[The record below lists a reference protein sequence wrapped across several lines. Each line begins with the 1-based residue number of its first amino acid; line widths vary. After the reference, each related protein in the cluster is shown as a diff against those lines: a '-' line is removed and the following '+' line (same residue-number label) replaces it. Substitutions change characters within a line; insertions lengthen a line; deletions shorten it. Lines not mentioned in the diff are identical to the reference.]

1 LAKLSC
7 IYHDTAGA
15 SDAVDGRTRVYG
27 LIFTGTHASI
37 TADPPLITLRDG
49 SASGDILIQVND
61 NPNSTDT
68 TVYGSVNSLD
78 FPGGGVLFPNGIHAT
93 LYTNCKGVSII
104 CSGGA
109 AS

>member
-1 LAKLSC
+1 MSS
-7 IYHDTAGA
+7 TG
-15 SDAVDGRTRVYG
+15 DAVDGRTRVYG
-27 LIFTGTHASI
+27 LIFAGTRAS
-37 TADPPLITLRDG
+37 TSAVPPLITLRDG
-49 SASGDILIQVND
+49 SASGNILIQCND
-61 NPNSTDT
+61 SPNSADGS
-68 TVYGSVNSLD
+68 VYGSVNSLD

>member
-1 LAKLSC
+1 MAKLSC

-27 LIFTGTHASI
+27 LIFTGTHASYS
-37 TADPPLITLRDG
+37 LITLRDG

-61 NPNSTDT
+61 NPNSADT